1 MKTVLLLLAIA
12 AAMLTVITFG
22 GWVTLWRWDS
32 PLWYSAILVGAAVSL
47 YPQKRVG
54 YFIAGVASLIVS
66 THFILDMFAEGR
78 EYLSSGASL
87 GEALWFAFTPIDGP
101 VHLAVAL
108 IVFAVAAASLAGR
121 GLKLQ

>member
-1 MKTVLLLLAIA
+1 MKTVLLLLSIA
-12 AAMLTVITFG
+12 AAALTVITFN
-22 GWVTLWRWDS
+22 GWVTLRSWDS

-47 YPQKRVG
+47 YPQRRAG
-54 YFIAGVASLIVS
+54 YFIAGAASLIVS

-78 EYLSSGASL
+78 EYWPSGASF
-87 GEALWFAFTPIDGP
+87 GEALWSAFTPIDGP

-108 IVFAVAAASLAGR
+108 TILAVAEASLAGR